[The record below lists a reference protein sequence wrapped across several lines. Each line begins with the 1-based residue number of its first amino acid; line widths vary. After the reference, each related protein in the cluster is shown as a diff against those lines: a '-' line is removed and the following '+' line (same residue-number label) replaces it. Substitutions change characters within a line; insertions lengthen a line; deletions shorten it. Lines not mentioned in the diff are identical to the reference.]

1 MKTTLLIVRH
11 GESLGNLE
19 ERFLGHT
26 DLGLTPL
33 GEKQAEALT
42 VALRGRLI
50 DAVYSSD
57 LCRARET
64 VAGAAA
70 ERGLAVIPERG
81 LREIYAGDWENRKFD
96 ELITRWPSERY
107 LWKFDIGNACP
118 PNGERVFDLYERV
131 YRAIVRI
138 AEENPG
144 RTVLIGT
151 HATPVR
157 ALTARLLGLGVAGMK
172 ALPWAKN
179 ASITTVEYE
188 GGGLTLLAAADASH
202 LEGVSC
208 EPPSK
213 I

>member
-11 GESLGNLE
+11 GESLGNRD

-26 DLGLTPL
+26 DLGLSEL
-33 GEKQAEALT
+33 GKKQAEALT
-42 VALRGRLI
+42 AALCGRHI

-57 LCRARET
+57 LCRARMT
-64 VAGAAA
+64 VEGAATL
-70 ERGLAVIPERG
+70 RGLTVIPERG
-81 LREIYAGDWENRKFD
+81 LREIFAGDWENRKFD
-96 ELITRWPSERY
+96 ELIARWPNERH

-118 PNGERVFDLYERV
+118 PNGEPVAELYSRV
-131 YRAIVRI
+131 YNTFLSI
-138 AEENPG
+138 AEQNPG
-144 RTVLIGT
+144 KTLLIGT

-157 ALTARLLGLGVAGMK
+157 ALTARLMGHGLAGMK
-172 ALPWAKN
+172 DIPWAKN

-188 GGGLTLLAAADASH
+188 DGGLTLVDAADARH

-208 EPPSK
+208 DPPSK

>member
-1 MKTTLLIVRH
+1 METTLLIVRH

-26 DLGLTPL
+26 DLGLSEL
-33 GEKQAEALT
+33 GERQAAALT
-42 VALRGRLI
+42 AALRGRHI

-57 LCRARET
+57 LCRASMT

-81 LREIYAGDWENRKFD
+81 LREIFAGDWENRKFD
-96 ELITRWPSERY
+96 ELITLWPSERH

-118 PNGERVFDLYERV
+118 PNGERVSEVYDRV
-131 YRAIVRI
+131 YRTLLAI

-144 RTVLIGT
+144 KTLLIGT
-151 HATPVR
+151 HATPIR
-157 ALTARLLGLGVAGMK
+157 AITARLMGLGVLGMK
-172 ALPWAKN
+172 DLAWAKN
-179 ASITTVEYE
+179 ASVTTVLFKD
-188 GGGLTLLAAADASH
+188 GRFTLLCEADASH
-202 LEGVSC
+202 LRGVSC